1 MVFLDYLIK
10 YLFCFILLVFSCK
23 YQENNNG
30 SIERK
35 ITFVNNAGY
44 IKLALDS
51 SLNDSYFYLSSNCT
65 GYRWQHVLK
74 NKTLPEVQEH
84 FISSGYSDSI
94 YYLHITYPGSRH
106 DLISIKRL
114 DSILQKQYLME
125 GPNRIAKSFIKKI
138 GKHEWVLKEFNS
150 YQIMSSKVPIFFSAE
165 NTINITIESNLHSY
179 NDLQEIFYK
188 ILASI
193 DYKIDVNKL
202 GFRLDILDFDSL
214 INTTN
219 QMNEFQ

>member
-1 MVFLDYLIK
+1 M
-10 YLFCFILLVFSCK
+10 LVFSCK
-23 YQENNNG
+23 HQESNNG
-30 SIERK
+30 TIERK

-44 IKLALDS
+44 IKLTLDS
-51 SLNDSYFYLSSNCT
+51 SLNDSYFYTSGHCT
-65 GYRWQHVLK
+65 GYSWEHVIK
-74 NKTLPEVQEH
+74 NEKLPKVQRH

-94 YYLHITYPGSRH
+94 YYLYISYPSSRH
-106 DLISIKRL
+106 DFISIERL
-114 DSILQKQYLME
+114 DSILQQQYLKE
-125 GPNRIAKSFIKKI
+125 GPNRIAKPFIKKI

-202 GFRLDILDFDSL
+202 GFRLAKIDFDSL

>member
-1 MVFLDYLIK
+1 LDYLIK
-10 YLFCFILLVFSCK
+10 YLCCIFLLVFSCK

-51 SLNDSYFYLSSNCT
+51 SLNDSYFYTSGHCT
-65 GYRWQHVLK
+65 GYSWEHVIK
-74 NKTLPEVQEH
+74 NEKLPKVQRH

-94 YYLHITYPGSRH
+94 YYLYISYPSSRH
-106 DLISIKRL
+106 DFISIERL
-114 DSILQKQYLME
+114 DSILQQQYLKE

-150 YQIMSSKVPIFFSAE
+150 YQIMSSKVPNFFSAE

-202 GFRLDILDFDSL
+202 GFRLAKIDFDSL